1 MDEKF
6 YLPEKYRNRLYTFEA
21 GGYDGCIW
29 HPAAV
34 LVTGEGDVSLV
45 NSDGGAGGLDEEE
58 WYRRTMRAYLDVKR
72 VATIEG
78 LYVGDPKGKAF
89 REAVA
94 YRDEMTEERK
104 NRERI
109 NVFEA
114 LERELGKE
122 GVRGWDH
129 KFEEYDVSTPDK
141 VRKTCKALVN
151 WGDKC
156 MNAGIAAAL
165 NDAGYKGVGC
175 ICTKCNRYF
184 KKPKDCERFSD
195 CVDPDSYYGIGG
207 LAVAYGVLLC
217 DNCRAYARCP
227 VCGDLSLTD
236 EVTGPY
242 AVRFMRRWVTAC
254 EWCVERFLDE
264 HEKWRWRIE
273 ELDADVTKD
282 KRKLRDYLLAMN
294 EQGRSPEDLARLND
308 KNAEYCKK
316 SWRRRINALRDQM
329 QDDVEDFFVGGYASD
344 RLYDNE
350 ECDY

>member
-1 MDEKF
+1 M
-6 YLPEKYRNRLYTFEA
+6 
-21 GGYDGCIW
+21 
-29 HPAAV
+29 
-34 LVTGEGDVSLV
+34 
-45 NSDGGAGGLDEEE
+45 
-58 WYRRTMRAYLDVKR
+58 
-72 VATIEG
+72 
-78 LYVGDPKGKAF
+78 
-89 REAVA
+89 
-94 YRDEMTEERK
+94 
-104 NRERI
+104 
-109 NVFEA
+109 
-114 LERELGKE
+114 
-122 GVRGWDH
+122 
-129 KFEEYDVSTPDK
+129 
-141 VRKTCKALVN
+141 N

-156 MNAGIAAAL
+156 MNAGIADAL